1 MTTMDPQWALLAGAL
16 VFIITP
22 GIALFYG
29 GRERATSMVNMM
41 MLSAGA
47 IAVTTIVWTLW
58 GWSMAFAGKDM
69 AGGVVGDPISGL
81 LFRDSMVADHGV
93 FTSMDANSGLAGGIP
108 AAFRLACAVVAV
120 ALITGALAGRV
131 RYAIW
136 LIFVAVWVTL
146 VFAPLAHMVCG
157 GGLLSPNGAIS
168 QALGIQVHDFAGGS
182 VLHIAAAVSALAIV
196 LIIGGHAHF
205 QLKHFVLHIKN
216 VARTSVGADAGSAAG
231 SDSLKDKHIRN
242 HGVKSRLSRALW
254 ADVANAQNAVQ
265 SAVVSPVATV
275 AEVASEPAQSATDS
289 AVAARHPHNVPFVV
303 LGVFLIWFGWLGLM
317 IGSSAGVPGVAGY
330 AWVSSMITA
339 SASMLAWGVTERL
352 RSGCFSALGA
362 ASGIMAG
369 LAASAAAADVIA
381 PLWALVLGVLA
392 GVITSLVS
400 HSRMFVRYDG
410 ALHVVSVNGVAAF
423 IGVLA
428 VGLFADG
435 TGLFAVGDWH
445 QLVAQLC
452 LIGITVL
459 YSGAVT
465 AVVAFALEKLLGWR
479 ISEAKERK
487 GVDLADQGERA
498 YDFSTIAQSHGGAVV
513 TVANDGDASREQ
525 MAVLA
530 SVDIAV
536 DDNAAE
542 PERPE
547 IEVDTNDETVE
558 QSEVVLENAAD
569 STVQDDAVDETL
581 VEDSKNI
588 EAEVA
593 ESDVQSEE
601 SNIEAGTEADD
612 SDAAESDAEVEDTE
626 AEDSEAEDAD
636 VDKAVDADSDAENS
650 DAEGNAEG
658 DTEGDAETNKD
669 VAESRE
675 TAQSEGSVEQS
686 QEETRK
692 KKSGKRNNAK

>member
-47 IAVTTIVWTLW
+47 IAVTTLVWTLW
-58 GWSMAFAGKDM
+58 GWSLAFAGKDM
-69 AGGVVGDPISGL
+69 AGGVIGDPLSGL

-93 FTSMDANSGLAGGIP
+93 FTSMDANSGLSGGIP

-136 LIFVAVWVTL
+136 LIFVAVWITL

-168 QALGIQVHDFAGGS
+168 QALGISVHDFAGGS
-182 VLHIAAAVSALAIV
+182 ILHIAAAVSAFAIV
-196 LIIGGHAHF
+196 MIIGGHAHF
-205 QLKHFVLHIKN
+205 PLKRFVLHIKN
-216 VARTSVGADAGSAAG
+216 VAHTSGNANSGATNS
-231 SDSLKDKHIRN
+231 RN
-242 HGVKSRLSRALW
+242 PKSRLSRALW
-254 ADVANAQNAVQ
+254 ADVEHAKNAA
-265 SAVVSPVATV
+265 SETVVSPVATV
-275 AEVASEPAQSATDS
+275 TEVAAESTATQSAVENG
-289 AVAARHPHNVPFVV
+289 VAARQPHNVPFVM

-330 AWVSSMITA
+330 AWVSSTITA

-352 RSGCFSALGA
+352 HSGCFTALGA
-362 ASGIMAG
+362 ASGVMAG

-381 PLWALVLGVLA
+381 PLWALVLGVLS
-392 GVITSLVS
+392 GVITSLVT
-400 HSRMFVRYDG
+400 HSRTFVRYDG
-410 ALHVVSVNGVAAF
+410 ALHVVSVNGVAAL

-435 TGLFAVGDWH
+435 SGLLAVGDWH

-459 YSGAVT
+459 YAGAVT
-465 AVVAFALEKLLGWR
+465 AVLAFVLEKLFGWR

-498 YDFSTIAQSHGGAVV
+498 YDFSSIAQSHDGAVV
-513 TVANDGDASREQ
+513 AVADDDANKTQ
-525 MAVLA
+525 MAVLT
-530 SVDIAV
+530 SVDIDMGENEVEQSDFMV
-536 DDNAAE
+536 DQSEAN
-542 PERPE
+542 PEQGDSEADPKSGVGQKE
-547 IEVDTNDETVE
+547 SSSEEESETVE
-558 QSEVVLENAAD
+558 
-569 STVQDDAVDETL
+569 
-581 VEDSKNI
+581 K
-588 EAEVA
+588 
-593 ESDVQSEE
+593 
-601 SNIEAGTEADD
+601 
-612 SDAAESDAEVEDTE
+612 
-626 AEDSEAEDAD
+626 
-636 VDKAVDADSDAENS
+636 DKSAQN
-650 DAEGNAEG
+650 
-658 DTEGDAETNKD
+658 NKK
-669 VAESRE
+669 
-675 TAQSEGSVEQS
+675 T
-686 QEETRK
+686 
-692 KKSGKRNNAK
+692 GKRNNSAKE

>member
-1 MTTMDPQWALLAGAL
+1 MTTMDPQLALLAGAL

-47 IAVTTIVWTLW
+47 IAVTTLVWTLW
-58 GWSMAFAGKDM
+58 GWSLAFAGKDM
-69 AGGVVGDPISGL
+69 AGGVVGDPFSGL

-157 GGLLSPNGAIS
+157 GGLLYPNGAIS

-182 VLHIAAAVSALAIV
+182 LLHIAAAVSAFAIV
-196 LIIGGHAHF
+196 MIIGGHAHF
-205 QLKHFVLHIKN
+205 PLKRLVLHIKN
-216 VARTSVGADAGSAAG
+216 VAHAGTGAGSASAKTN
-231 SDSLKDKHIRN
+231 SRN
-242 HGVKSRLSRALW
+242 AKSRLSRALW
-254 ADVANAQNAVQ
+254 ADVAKAQDN
-265 SAVVSPVATV
+265 SSTESVVSSVATV
-275 AEVASEPAQSATDS
+275 AEVAETSSQSS
-289 AVAARHPHNVPFVV
+289 VENGSVRHPHNVPFVM
-303 LGVFLIWFGWLGLM
+303 LGIFLIWFGWLGLM

-330 AWVSSMITA
+330 AWVSSTITA

-362 ASGIMAG
+362 ASGVMAG
-369 LAASAAAADVIA
+369 LSASAAAADVIA
-381 PLWALVLGVLA
+381 PLWALVLGVLS
-392 GVITSLVS
+392 GVITSLVT
-400 HSRMFVRYDG
+400 HSRTFARYDG
-410 ALHVVSVNGVAAF
+410 ALHVVSVNGVAAL
-423 IGVLA
+423 IGVIS

-435 TGLFAVGDWH
+435 SGLLSVGDWH

-452 LIGITVL
+452 LIGIVVL

-465 AVVAFALEKLLGWR
+465 AIVAFALEKLFGWR

-498 YDFSTIAQSHGGAVV
+498 YDFSDIAQSHEGAVV
-513 TVANDGDASREQ
+513 AVSDDASSKTQ
-525 MAVLA
+525 MAVLT

-536 DDNAAE
+536 DDNSLESESTSADKQTVLEAGKE
-542 PERPE
+542 SDSE
-547 IEVDTNDETVE
+547 TNGESE
-558 QSEVVLENAAD
+558 KSQSEVNLDEKTLEEE
-569 STVQDDAVDETL
+569 Q
-581 VEDSKNI
+581 
-588 EAEVA
+588 
-593 ESDVQSEE
+593 E
-601 SNIEAGTEADD
+601 SN
-612 SDAAESDAEVEDTE
+612 
-626 AEDSEAEDAD
+626 
-636 VDKAVDADSDAENS
+636 KN
-650 DAEGNAEG
+650 N
-658 DTEGDAETNKD
+658 
-669 VAESRE
+669 
-675 TAQSEGSVEQS
+675 
-686 QEETRK
+686 
-692 KKSGKRNNAK
+692 KKSSKSSEDNSK

>member
-47 IAVTTIVWTLW
+47 IAVTTLVWTLW
-58 GWSMAFAGKDM
+58 GWSLAFAGKDM
-69 AGGVVGDPISGL
+69 AGGVVGDPFSGL

-131 RYAIW
+131 RYSIW

-182 VLHIAAAVSALAIV
+182 LLHIAAAVSAFAIV
-196 LIIGGHAHF
+196 MIIGGHAHF
-205 QLKHFVLHIKN
+205 PLKRLVLHIKN
-216 VARTSVGADAGSAAG
+216 VAHAGTGAGSASAKTN
-231 SDSLKDKHIRN
+231 SRN
-242 HGVKSRLSRALW
+242 AKSRLSRALW
-254 ADVANAQNAVQ
+254 ADVAKAQDN
-265 SAVVSPVATV
+265 SSTESVVSSVATV
-275 AEVASEPAQSATDS
+275 AEVAETSSQSS
-289 AVAARHPHNVPFVV
+289 VENGSVRHPHNVPFVM
-303 LGVFLIWFGWLGLM
+303 LGIFLIWFGWLGLM

-330 AWVSSMITA
+330 AWVSSTITA

-362 ASGIMAG
+362 ASGVMAG
-369 LAASAAAADVIA
+369 LSASAAAADVIA
-381 PLWALVLGVLA
+381 PLWALVLGVLS
-392 GVITSLVS
+392 GVITSLVT
-400 HSRMFVRYDG
+400 HSRTFARYDG
-410 ALHVVSVNGVAAF
+410 ALHVVSVNGVAAL
-423 IGVLA
+423 IGVIS

-435 TGLFAVGDWH
+435 SGLLSVGDWH

-452 LIGITVL
+452 LIGIVVL

-465 AVVAFALEKLLGWR
+465 AIVAFALEKLFGWR

-498 YDFSTIAQSHGGAVV
+498 YDFSAIAQSHEGAVV
-513 TVANDGDASREQ
+513 AVSDDASSKTQ
-525 MAVLA
+525 MAVLT

-536 DDNAAE
+536 DDNSLESESTSADKQAVLEAGKESDSETNGE
-542 PERPE
+542 PEKS
-547 IEVDTNDETVE
+547 
-558 QSEVVLENAAD
+558 QSEVNLDEKTLEEE
-569 STVQDDAVDETL
+569 Q
-581 VEDSKNI
+581 
-588 EAEVA
+588 
-593 ESDVQSEE
+593 E
-601 SNIEAGTEADD
+601 SN
-612 SDAAESDAEVEDTE
+612 
-626 AEDSEAEDAD
+626 
-636 VDKAVDADSDAENS
+636 KN
-650 DAEGNAEG
+650 
-658 DTEGDAETNKD
+658 NKKSSK
-669 VAESRE
+669 SRE
-675 TAQSEGSVEQS
+675 DN
-686 QEETRK
+686 RK
-692 KKSGKRNNAK
+692 

>member
-47 IAVTTIVWTLW
+47 IAVTTLVWTLW
-58 GWSMAFAGKDM
+58 GWSLAFAGKDM
-69 AGGVVGDPISGL
+69 AGGVIGDPLSGL

-93 FTSMDANSGLAGGIP
+93 FTSMDANSGLSGGIP

-136 LIFVAVWVTL
+136 LIFVAVWITL

-168 QALGIQVHDFAGGS
+168 QALGISVHDFAGGS
-182 VLHIAAAVSALAIV
+182 ILHIAAAVSAFAIV
-196 LIIGGHAHF
+196 MIIGGHAHF
-205 QLKHFVLHIKN
+205 PLKRFVLHIKN
-216 VARTSVGADAGSAAG
+216 VAHTSGNANSGATNS
-231 SDSLKDKHIRN
+231 RN
-242 HGVKSRLSRALW
+242 PKSRLSRALW
-254 ADVANAQNAVQ
+254 ADVEHAKNAA
-265 SAVVSPVATV
+265 SETVVSPVATV
-275 AEVASEPAQSATDS
+275 TEVAAESTATQSAVENG
-289 AVAARHPHNVPFVV
+289 VAARQPHNVPFVM

-330 AWVSSMITA
+330 AWVSSTITA

-352 RSGCFSALGA
+352 HSGCFTALGA
-362 ASGIMAG
+362 ASGVMAG

-381 PLWALVLGVLA
+381 PLWALVLGVLS
-392 GVITSLVS
+392 GVITSLVT
-400 HSRMFVRYDG
+400 HSRTFVRYDG
-410 ALHVVSVNGVAAF
+410 ALHVVSVNGVAAL

-435 TGLFAVGDWH
+435 SGLLAVGDWH

-459 YSGAVT
+459 YAGAVT
-465 AVVAFALEKLLGWR
+465 AVLAFVLEKLFGWR

-498 YDFSTIAQSHGGAVV
+498 YDFSSIAQSHDGAVV
-513 TVANDGDASREQ
+513 AVADDDANKTR
-525 MAVLA
+525 MAVLT
-530 SVDIAV
+530 SVDIDMGENEVEQSDFMVDQSEANPEQGDSEV
-536 DDNAAE
+536 DDTKS
-542 PERPE
+542 
-547 IEVDTNDETVE
+547 EVEQKESSSEKESETVE
-558 QSEVVLENAAD
+558 
-569 STVQDDAVDETL
+569 
-581 VEDSKNI
+581 K
-588 EAEVA
+588 
-593 ESDVQSEE
+593 
-601 SNIEAGTEADD
+601 
-612 SDAAESDAEVEDTE
+612 
-626 AEDSEAEDAD
+626 
-636 VDKAVDADSDAENS
+636 DKSAQN
-650 DAEGNAEG
+650 
-658 DTEGDAETNKD
+658 NKK
-669 VAESRE
+669 
-675 TAQSEGSVEQS
+675 T
-686 QEETRK
+686 
-692 KKSGKRNNAK
+692 GKRNNSAKE

>member
-47 IAVTTIVWTLW
+47 IAVTTLVWTLW
-58 GWSMAFAGKDM
+58 GWSLAFAGKDM
-69 AGGVVGDPISGL
+69 AGGVIGDPLSGL

-93 FTSMDANSGLAGGIP
+93 FTSMDANSGLSGGIP

-136 LIFVAVWVTL
+136 LIFVAVWITL

-168 QALGIQVHDFAGGS
+168 QALGISVHDFAGGS
-182 VLHIAAAVSALAIV
+182 ILHIAAAVSAFAIV
-196 LIIGGHAHF
+196 MIIGGHAHF
-205 QLKHFVLHIKN
+205 PLKRFVLHIKN
-216 VARTSVGADAGSAAG
+216 VAHTSGNANSGATNS
-231 SDSLKDKHIRN
+231 RN
-242 HGVKSRLSRALW
+242 PKSRLSRALW
-254 ADVANAQNAVQ
+254 ADVEHAKNAA
-265 SAVVSPVATV
+265 SETVVSPVATV
-275 AEVASEPAQSATDS
+275 TEVAAESTATQSAVENG
-289 AVAARHPHNVPFVV
+289 VAARQPHNVPFVM

-330 AWVSSMITA
+330 AWVSSTITA

-352 RSGCFSALGA
+352 HSGCFTALGA
-362 ASGIMAG
+362 ASGVMAG

-381 PLWALVLGVLA
+381 PLWALVLGVLS
-392 GVITSLVS
+392 GVITSLVT
-400 HSRMFVRYDG
+400 HSRTFVRYDG
-410 ALHVVSVNGVAAF
+410 ALHVVSVNGVAAL

-435 TGLFAVGDWH
+435 SGLLAVGDWH

-459 YSGAVT
+459 YAGAVT
-465 AVVAFALEKLLGWR
+465 AVLAFVLEKLFGWR

-498 YDFSTIAQSHGGAVV
+498 YDFSSIAQSHDGAVV
-513 TVANDGDASREQ
+513 AVADDDANKTQ
-525 MAVLA
+525 MAVLT
-530 SVDIAV
+530 SVDIDMGENEVEQSDFMV
-536 DDNAAE
+536 DQSEAN
-542 PERPE
+542 PEQGDS
-547 IEVDTNDETVE
+547 EVDPKSGVEQKESSSEEESETVE
-558 QSEVVLENAAD
+558 
-569 STVQDDAVDETL
+569 
-581 VEDSKNI
+581 K
-588 EAEVA
+588 
-593 ESDVQSEE
+593 
-601 SNIEAGTEADD
+601 
-612 SDAAESDAEVEDTE
+612 
-626 AEDSEAEDAD
+626 
-636 VDKAVDADSDAENS
+636 DKSAQN
-650 DAEGNAEG
+650 
-658 DTEGDAETNKD
+658 NKK
-669 VAESRE
+669 
-675 TAQSEGSVEQS
+675 T
-686 QEETRK
+686 
-692 KKSGKRNNAK
+692 GKRNNSAKE

>member
-47 IAVTTIVWTLW
+47 IAVTTLVWTLW
-58 GWSMAFAGKDM
+58 GWSLAFAGKDM
-69 AGGVVGDPISGL
+69 AGGVIGDPLSGL

-93 FTSMDANSGLAGGIP
+93 FTSMDANSGLSGGIP

-136 LIFVAVWVTL
+136 LIFVAVWITL

-168 QALGIQVHDFAGGS
+168 QALGISVHDFAGGS
-182 VLHIAAAVSALAIV
+182 ILHIAAAVSAFAIV
-196 LIIGGHAHF
+196 MIIGGHAHF
-205 QLKHFVLHIKN
+205 PLKRFVLHIKN
-216 VARTSVGADAGSAAG
+216 VAHTSGNANSGATNS
-231 SDSLKDKHIRN
+231 RN
-242 HGVKSRLSRALW
+242 PKSRLSRALW
-254 ADVANAQNAVQ
+254 ADVEHAKNAA
-265 SAVVSPVATV
+265 SETVVSPVATV
-275 AEVASEPAQSATDS
+275 TEVAAESTATQSAVENG
-289 AVAARHPHNVPFVV
+289 VAARQPHNVPFVM

-330 AWVSSMITA
+330 AWVSSTITA

-352 RSGCFSALGA
+352 HSGCFTALGA
-362 ASGIMAG
+362 ASGVMAG

-381 PLWALVLGVLA
+381 PLWALVLGVLS
-392 GVITSLVS
+392 GVITSLVT
-400 HSRMFVRYDG
+400 HSRTFVRYDG
-410 ALHVVSVNGVAAF
+410 ALHVVSVNGVAAL

-435 TGLFAVGDWH
+435 SGLLAVGDWH

-459 YSGAVT
+459 YAGAVT
-465 AVVAFALEKLLGWR
+465 AVLAFVLEKLFGWR

-498 YDFSTIAQSHGGAVV
+498 YDFSSIAQSHDGAVV
-513 TVANDGDASREQ
+513 AVADDDANKTQ
-525 MAVLA
+525 MAVLT
-530 SVDIAV
+530 SVDIDMGENEVEQSDFMVDQSEANPEQGDSEV
-536 DDNAAE
+536 DDTKS
-542 PERPE
+542 
-547 IEVDTNDETVE
+547 EVEQKESSSEKESETVE
-558 QSEVVLENAAD
+558 
-569 STVQDDAVDETL
+569 
-581 VEDSKNI
+581 K
-588 EAEVA
+588 
-593 ESDVQSEE
+593 
-601 SNIEAGTEADD
+601 
-612 SDAAESDAEVEDTE
+612 
-626 AEDSEAEDAD
+626 
-636 VDKAVDADSDAENS
+636 DKSAQN
-650 DAEGNAEG
+650 
-658 DTEGDAETNKD
+658 NKK
-669 VAESRE
+669 
-675 TAQSEGSVEQS
+675 T
-686 QEETRK
+686 
-692 KKSGKRNNAK
+692 GKRNNSAKEQKHVRKRYCLATSSSYFDINRMSYLRYAVLLFLLI

>member
-47 IAVTTIVWTLW
+47 IAVTTLVWTLW
-58 GWSMAFAGKDM
+58 GWSLAFAGKDM
-69 AGGVVGDPISGL
+69 AGGVVGDPFSGL

-131 RYAIW
+131 RYSIW

-182 VLHIAAAVSALAIV
+182 LLHIAAAVSAFAIV
-196 LIIGGHAHF
+196 MIIGGHAHF
-205 QLKHFVLHIKN
+205 PLKRLVLHIKN
-216 VARTSVGADAGSAAG
+216 VAHAGTGAGSASAKTN
-231 SDSLKDKHIRN
+231 SRN
-242 HGVKSRLSRALW
+242 AKSRLSRALW
-254 ADVANAQNAVQ
+254 ADVAKAQDN
-265 SAVVSPVATV
+265 SSTESVVSSVATV
-275 AEVASEPAQSATDS
+275 AEVAETSSQSS
-289 AVAARHPHNVPFVV
+289 VENGSVRHPHNVPFVM
-303 LGVFLIWFGWLGLM
+303 LGIFLIWFGWLGLM

-330 AWVSSMITA
+330 AWVSSTITA

-362 ASGIMAG
+362 ASGVMAG
-369 LAASAAAADVIA
+369 LSASAAAADVIA
-381 PLWALVLGVLA
+381 PLWALVLGVLS
-392 GVITSLVS
+392 GVITSLVT
-400 HSRMFVRYDG
+400 HSRTFARYDG
-410 ALHVVSVNGVAAF
+410 ALHVVSVNGVAAL
-423 IGVLA
+423 IGVIS

-435 TGLFAVGDWH
+435 SGLLSVGDWH

-452 LIGITVL
+452 LIGIVVL

-465 AVVAFALEKLLGWR
+465 AIVAFALEKLFGWR
-479 ISEAKERK
+479 ISEANERK

-498 YDFSTIAQSHGGAVV
+498 YDFSAIAQSHEGAVV
-513 TVANDGDASREQ
+513 AVSDDASSKTQ
-525 MAVLA
+525 MAVLT

-536 DDNAAE
+536 DDNSLESESTSADKQTVLE
-542 PERPE
+542 TGKESDSE
-547 IEVDTNDETVE
+547 TNGESE
-558 QSEVVLENAAD
+558 KSQSEVNLDEKTLEEE
-569 STVQDDAVDETL
+569 Q
-581 VEDSKNI
+581 
-588 EAEVA
+588 
-593 ESDVQSEE
+593 E
-601 SNIEAGTEADD
+601 SN
-612 SDAAESDAEVEDTE
+612 
-626 AEDSEAEDAD
+626 
-636 VDKAVDADSDAENS
+636 KN
-650 DAEGNAEG
+650 
-658 DTEGDAETNKD
+658 NKKSSK
-669 VAESRE
+669 SRE
-675 TAQSEGSVEQS
+675 DN
-686 QEETRK
+686 
-692 KKSGKRNNAK
+692 GK

>member
-47 IAVTTIVWTLW
+47 IAVTTLVWTLW
-58 GWSMAFAGKDM
+58 GWSLAFAGKDM
-69 AGGVVGDPISGL
+69 AGGVVGDPFSGL

-182 VLHIAAAVSALAIV
+182 LLHIAAAVSAFAIV
-196 LIIGGHAHF
+196 MIIGGHAHF
-205 QLKHFVLHIKN
+205 PLKRLVLHIKN
-216 VARTSVGADAGSAAG
+216 VAHAGTGASSSSAKTN
-231 SDSLKDKHIRN
+231 SRN
-242 HGVKSRLSRALW
+242 AKSRLSRALW
-254 ADVANAQNAVQ
+254 ADVAKAQDN
-265 SAVVSPVATV
+265 SSTESVVSSVATV
-275 AEVASEPAQSATDS
+275 AEVAETSSQSS
-289 AVAARHPHNVPFVV
+289 VENGSVRHPHNVPFVM
-303 LGVFLIWFGWLGLM
+303 LGIFLIWFGWLGLM

-330 AWVSSMITA
+330 AWVSSTITA

-362 ASGIMAG
+362 ASGVMAG
-369 LAASAAAADVIA
+369 LSASAAAADVIA
-381 PLWALVLGVLA
+381 PLWALVLGVLS
-392 GVITSLVS
+392 GVITSLVT
-400 HSRMFVRYDG
+400 HSRTFARYDG
-410 ALHVVSVNGVAAF
+410 ALHVVSVNGVAAL
-423 IGVLA
+423 IGVIS

-435 TGLFAVGDWH
+435 SGLLSVGDWH

-465 AVVAFALEKLLGWR
+465 AIVAFALEKLFGWR

-498 YDFSTIAQSHGGAVV
+498 YDFSAIAQSHEGAVV
-513 TVANDGDASREQ
+513 AVSDDESSKTQ
-525 MAVLA
+525 MAVLT

-536 DDNAAE
+536 DDNSLESESSSADKQADLQDGKE
-542 PERPE
+542 SDSE
-547 IEVDTNDETVE
+547 TNDESKKS
-558 QSEVVLENAAD
+558 QSEDNLDEKTLE
-569 STVQDDAVDETL
+569 E
-581 VEDSKNI
+581 EH
-588 EAEVA
+588 
-593 ESDVQSEE
+593 E
-601 SNIEAGTEADD
+601 SN
-612 SDAAESDAEVEDTE
+612 
-626 AEDSEAEDAD
+626 
-636 VDKAVDADSDAENS
+636 KN
-650 DAEGNAEG
+650 
-658 DTEGDAETNKD
+658 NKKSSK
-669 VAESRE
+669 SRE
-675 TAQSEGSVEQS
+675 
-686 QEETRK
+686 
-692 KKSGKRNNAK
+692 NNDK

>member
-47 IAVTTIVWTLW
+47 IAVTTLVWTLW
-58 GWSMAFAGKDM
+58 GWSLAFAGKDM
-69 AGGVVGDPISGL
+69 AGGVVGDPLSGL

-182 VLHIAAAVSALAIV
+182 LLHIAAAVSAFAIV
-196 LIIGGHAHF
+196 MIIGGHAHF
-205 QLKHFVLHIKN
+205 PLKRLVLHIKN
-216 VARTSVGADAGSAAG
+216 VAHAGTGASSTSAKTNS
-231 SDSLKDKHIRN
+231 RN
-242 HGVKSRLSRALW
+242 AKSRLSRALW
-254 ADVANAQNAVQ
+254 ADVAKAQDN
-265 SAVVSPVATV
+265 SSTESVVSSVATV
-275 AEVASEPAQSATDS
+275 AEVAETSSQSS
-289 AVAARHPHNVPFVV
+289 VENGSVRHPHNVPFVM
-303 LGVFLIWFGWLGLM
+303 LGIFLIWFGWLGLM

-330 AWVSSMITA
+330 AWVSSTITA

-362 ASGIMAG
+362 ASGVMAG
-369 LAASAAAADVIA
+369 LSASAAAADVIA
-381 PLWALVLGVLA
+381 PLWALVLGVLS
-392 GVITSLVS
+392 GVITSLVT
-400 HSRMFVRYDG
+400 HSRTFARYDG
-410 ALHVVSVNGVAAF
+410 ALHVVSVNGVAAL
-423 IGVLA
+423 IGVIS

-435 TGLFAVGDWH
+435 SGLLSVGDWH

-465 AVVAFALEKLLGWR
+465 AIVAFALEKLFGWR

-498 YDFSTIAQSHGGAVV
+498 YDFSAIAQSHEGAVV
-513 TVANDGDASREQ
+513 AVSDDESSKTQ
-525 MAVLA
+525 MAVLT

-536 DDNAAE
+536 DDNSLESESASADKQADLQDGKE
-542 PERPE
+542 SDSE
-547 IEVDTNDETVE
+547 TNDESKKS
-558 QSEVVLENAAD
+558 QSEDNLDEKTLE
-569 STVQDDAVDETL
+569 E
-581 VEDSKNI
+581 EH
-588 EAEVA
+588 
-593 ESDVQSEE
+593 E
-601 SNIEAGTEADD
+601 SN
-612 SDAAESDAEVEDTE
+612 
-626 AEDSEAEDAD
+626 
-636 VDKAVDADSDAENS
+636 KN
-650 DAEGNAEG
+650 
-658 DTEGDAETNKD
+658 NKKSSK
-669 VAESRE
+669 SRE
-675 TAQSEGSVEQS
+675 
-686 QEETRK
+686 
-692 KKSGKRNNAK
+692 NNDK

>member
-47 IAVTTIVWTLW
+47 IAVTTLVWTLW
-58 GWSMAFAGKDM
+58 GWSLAFAGKDM
-69 AGGVVGDPISGL
+69 AGGVIGDPLSGL

-93 FTSMDANSGLAGGIP
+93 FTSMDANSGLSGGIP

-136 LIFVAVWVTL
+136 LIFVAVWITL

-168 QALGIQVHDFAGGS
+168 QALGISVHDFAGGS
-182 VLHIAAAVSALAIV
+182 ILHIAAAVSAFAIV
-196 LIIGGHAHF
+196 MIIGGHAHF
-205 QLKHFVLHIKN
+205 PLKRFVLHIKN
-216 VARTSVGADAGSAAG
+216 VAHTSGNANSGATNS
-231 SDSLKDKHIRN
+231 RN
-242 HGVKSRLSRALW
+242 PKSRLSRALW
-254 ADVANAQNAVQ
+254 ADVEHAKNAA
-265 SAVVSPVATV
+265 SETVVSPVATV
-275 AEVASEPAQSATDS
+275 TEVAAESTATQSAVENG
-289 AVAARHPHNVPFVV
+289 VAARQPHNVPFVM

-330 AWVSSMITA
+330 AWVSSTITA

-352 RSGCFSALGA
+352 HSGCFTALGA
-362 ASGIMAG
+362 ASGVMAG

-381 PLWALVLGVLA
+381 PLWALVLGVLS
-392 GVITSLVS
+392 GVITSLVT
-400 HSRMFVRYDG
+400 HSRTFVRYDG
-410 ALHVVSVNGVAAF
+410 ALHVVSVNGVAAL

-435 TGLFAVGDWH
+435 SGLLAVGDWH

-459 YSGAVT
+459 YAGAVT
-465 AVVAFALEKLLGWR
+465 AVLAFVLEKLFGWR

-498 YDFSTIAQSHGGAVV
+498 YDFSSIAQSHDGAVV
-513 TVANDGDASREQ
+513 AVADDDANKTQ
-525 MAVLA
+525 MAVLT
-530 SVDIAV
+530 SVDIDMGENEVEQSDFMVDQSEANPEQGDSEV
-536 DDNAAE
+536 DDTKS
-542 PERPE
+542 
-547 IEVDTNDETVE
+547 EVEQKESSSEEESETVE
-558 QSEVVLENAAD
+558 
-569 STVQDDAVDETL
+569 
-581 VEDSKNI
+581 K
-588 EAEVA
+588 
-593 ESDVQSEE
+593 
-601 SNIEAGTEADD
+601 
-612 SDAAESDAEVEDTE
+612 
-626 AEDSEAEDAD
+626 
-636 VDKAVDADSDAENS
+636 DKS
-650 DAEGNAEG
+650 
-658 DTEGDAETNKD
+658 
-669 VAESRE
+669 
-675 TAQSEGSVEQS
+675 AQNLSLIHI
-686 QEETRK
+686 
-692 KKSGKRNNAK
+692 

>member
-47 IAVTTIVWTLW
+47 IAVTTLVWTLW
-58 GWSMAFAGKDM
+58 GWSLAFAGKDM
-69 AGGVVGDPISGL
+69 AGGVIGDPLSGL

-93 FTSMDANSGLAGGIP
+93 FTSMDANSGLSGGIP

-136 LIFVAVWVTL
+136 LIFVAVWITL

-168 QALGIQVHDFAGGS
+168 QALGISVHDFAGGS
-182 VLHIAAAVSALAIV
+182 ILHIAAAVSAFAIV
-196 LIIGGHAHF
+196 MIIGGHAHF
-205 QLKHFVLHIKN
+205 PLKRFVLHIKK
-216 VARTSVGADAGSAAG
+216 VAHTSGNANSGATNS
-231 SDSLKDKHIRN
+231 RN
-242 HGVKSRLSRALW
+242 SKSRLSRALW
-254 ADVANAQNAVQ
+254 ADVEHAKNAA
-265 SAVVSPVATV
+265 SETVVSPVATV
-275 AEVASEPAQSATDS
+275 TEVAAESTATQSAVENG
-289 AVAARHPHNVPFVV
+289 VAARQPHNVPFVM

-330 AWVSSMITA
+330 AWVSSTITA

-352 RSGCFSALGA
+352 HSGCFTALGA
-362 ASGIMAG
+362 ASGVMAG

-381 PLWALVLGVLA
+381 PLWALVLGVLS
-392 GVITSLVS
+392 GVITSLVT
-400 HSRMFVRYDG
+400 HSRTFVRYDG
-410 ALHVVSVNGVAAF
+410 ALHVVSVNGVAAL

-435 TGLFAVGDWH
+435 SGLLAVGDWH

-459 YSGAVT
+459 YAGAVT
-465 AVVAFALEKLLGWR
+465 AVLAFVLEKLFGWR

-498 YDFSTIAQSHGGAVV
+498 YDFSSIAQSHDGAVV
-513 TVANDGDASREQ
+513 AVADDDADKTQ
-525 MAVLA
+525 MAVLT
-530 SVDIAV
+530 SVDIDMSENEVEQSDFMADQSEANSEQGDSKA
-536 DDNAAE
+536 DDTKS
-542 PERPE
+542 
-547 IEVDTNDETVE
+547 EVEQKESSSEEESETVE
-558 QSEVVLENAAD
+558 KDKSAQNN
-569 STVQDDAVDETL
+569 
-581 VEDSKNI
+581 KK
-588 EAEVA
+588 
-593 ESDVQSEE
+593 
-601 SNIEAGTEADD
+601 TE
-612 SDAAESDAEVEDTE
+612 
-626 AEDSEAEDAD
+626 
-636 VDKAVDADSDAENS
+636 
-650 DAEGNAEG
+650 
-658 DTEGDAETNKD
+658 
-669 VAESRE
+669 
-675 TAQSEGSVEQS
+675 
-686 QEETRK
+686 
-692 KKSGKRNNAK
+692 KRNNSAKE

>member
-47 IAVTTIVWTLW
+47 IAVTTLVWTLW
-58 GWSMAFAGKDM
+58 GWSLAFAGKDM
-69 AGGVVGDPISGL
+69 AGGVVGDPFSGL

-131 RYAIW
+131 RYSIW

-182 VLHIAAAVSALAIV
+182 LLHIAAAVSAFAIV
-196 LIIGGHAHF
+196 MIIGGHAHF
-205 QLKHFVLHIKN
+205 PLKRLVLHIKN
-216 VARTSVGADAGSAAG
+216 VAHAGTGAGSASAKTN
-231 SDSLKDKHIRN
+231 SRN
-242 HGVKSRLSRALW
+242 AKSRLSRALW
-254 ADVANAQNAVQ
+254 ADVAKAQDN
-265 SAVVSPVATV
+265 SSTESVVSSVATV
-275 AEVASEPAQSATDS
+275 AEVAETSSQSS
-289 AVAARHPHNVPFVV
+289 VENGSVRHPHNVPFVM
-303 LGVFLIWFGWLGLM
+303 LGIFLIWFGWLGLM

-330 AWVSSMITA
+330 AWVSSTITA

-362 ASGIMAG
+362 ASGVMAG
-369 LAASAAAADVIA
+369 LSASAAAADVIA
-381 PLWALVLGVLA
+381 PLWALVLGVLS
-392 GVITSLVS
+392 GVITSLVT
-400 HSRMFVRYDG
+400 HSRTFARYDG
-410 ALHVVSVNGVAAF
+410 ALHVVSVNGVAAL
-423 IGVLA
+423 IGVIS

-435 TGLFAVGDWH
+435 SGLLSVGDWH

-452 LIGITVL
+452 LIGIVVL

-465 AVVAFALEKLLGWR
+465 AIVAFALEKLFGWR

-498 YDFSTIAQSHGGAVV
+498 YDFSAIAQSHEGAVV
-513 TVANDGDASREQ
+513 AVSDDASSKTQ
-525 MAVLA
+525 MAVLT

-536 DDNAAE
+536 DDNSLESESTSADKQTVLE
-542 PERPE
+542 TGKESDSE
-547 IEVDTNDETVE
+547 TNGESE
-558 QSEVVLENAAD
+558 KSKSEVNLDEKTLEEE
-569 STVQDDAVDETL
+569 Q
-581 VEDSKNI
+581 
-588 EAEVA
+588 
-593 ESDVQSEE
+593 E
-601 SNIEAGTEADD
+601 SN
-612 SDAAESDAEVEDTE
+612 
-626 AEDSEAEDAD
+626 
-636 VDKAVDADSDAENS
+636 KN
-650 DAEGNAEG
+650 
-658 DTEGDAETNKD
+658 NKKSSK
-669 VAESRE
+669 SRE
-675 TAQSEGSVEQS
+675 DN
-686 QEETRK
+686 
-692 KKSGKRNNAK
+692 GK

>member
-47 IAVTTIVWTLW
+47 IAVTTLVWTLW
-58 GWSMAFAGKDM
+58 GWSLAFAGKDM
-69 AGGVVGDPISGL
+69 AGGVVGDPLSGL

-108 AAFRLACAVVAV
+108 AAFRLACAVAAV

-131 RYAIW
+131 RYSIW

-182 VLHIAAAVSALAIV
+182 LLHIAAAVSAFAIV
-196 LIIGGHAHF
+196 MIIGGHAHF
-205 QLKHFVLHIKN
+205 PLKRLVLHIKN
-216 VARTSVGADAGSAAG
+216 VAHAGTGASSASAKTN
-231 SDSLKDKHIRN
+231 SRN
-242 HGVKSRLSRALW
+242 AKSRLSRALW
-254 ADVANAQNAVQ
+254 ADVAKAQDN
-265 SAVVSPVATV
+265 SSTESVVSSVATV
-275 AEVASEPAQSATDS
+275 AEVAETSSQSS
-289 AVAARHPHNVPFVV
+289 VENGSVRHPHNVPFVM
-303 LGVFLIWFGWLGLM
+303 LGIFLIWFGWLGLM

-330 AWVSSMITA
+330 AWVSSTITA

-362 ASGIMAG
+362 ASGVMAG
-369 LAASAAAADVIA
+369 LSASAAAADVIA
-381 PLWALVLGVLA
+381 PLWALVLGVLS
-392 GVITSLVS
+392 GVITSLVT
-400 HSRMFVRYDG
+400 HSRTFARYDG
-410 ALHVVSVNGVAAF
+410 ALHVVSVNGVAAL
-423 IGVLA
+423 IGVIS

-435 TGLFAVGDWH
+435 SGLLSVGDWH

-465 AVVAFALEKLLGWR
+465 AIVAFALEKLFGWR

-498 YDFSTIAQSHGGAVV
+498 YDFSAIAQSHEGAVV
-513 TVANDGDASREQ
+513 AVSDDESSKTQ
-525 MAVLA
+525 MAVLT

-536 DDNAAE
+536 DDNSLESESASADKQADLQDGKE
-542 PERPE
+542 SDSE
-547 IEVDTNDETVE
+547 TNDESKKS
-558 QSEVVLENAAD
+558 QSEDNLDEKTLE
-569 STVQDDAVDETL
+569 E
-581 VEDSKNI
+581 EH
-588 EAEVA
+588 
-593 ESDVQSEE
+593 E
-601 SNIEAGTEADD
+601 SN
-612 SDAAESDAEVEDTE
+612 
-626 AEDSEAEDAD
+626 
-636 VDKAVDADSDAENS
+636 KN
-650 DAEGNAEG
+650 
-658 DTEGDAETNKD
+658 NKKSSK
-669 VAESRE
+669 SRE
-675 TAQSEGSVEQS
+675 
-686 QEETRK
+686 
-692 KKSGKRNNAK
+692 NNDK

>member
-1 MTTMDPQWALLAGAL
+1 MTTMDPQLALLAGAL

-47 IAVTTIVWTLW
+47 IAVTTLVWTLW
-58 GWSMAFAGKDM
+58 GWSLAFAGKDM
-69 AGGVVGDPISGL
+69 AGGVVGDPFSGL

-131 RYAIW
+131 RYSIW

-182 VLHIAAAVSALAIV
+182 LLHIAAAVSAFAIV
-196 LIIGGHAHF
+196 MIIGGHAHF
-205 QLKHFVLHIKN
+205 PLKRLVLHIKN
-216 VARTSVGADAGSAAG
+216 VAHAGTGAGSASAKTN
-231 SDSLKDKHIRN
+231 SRN
-242 HGVKSRLSRALW
+242 AKSRLSRALW
-254 ADVANAQNAVQ
+254 ADVAKAQDN
-265 SAVVSPVATV
+265 SSTESVVSSVATV
-275 AEVASEPAQSATDS
+275 AEVAETSSQSS
-289 AVAARHPHNVPFVV
+289 VENGSVRHPHNVPFVM
-303 LGVFLIWFGWLGLM
+303 LGIFLIWFGWLGLM

-330 AWVSSMITA
+330 AWVSSTITA

-362 ASGIMAG
+362 ASGVMAG
-369 LAASAAAADVIA
+369 LSASAAAADVIA
-381 PLWALVLGVLA
+381 PLWALVLGVLS
-392 GVITSLVS
+392 GVITSLVT
-400 HSRMFVRYDG
+400 HSRTFARYDG
-410 ALHVVSVNGVAAF
+410 ALHVVSVNGVAAL
-423 IGVLA
+423 IGVIS

-435 TGLFAVGDWH
+435 SGLLSVGDWH

-452 LIGITVL
+452 LIGIVVL

-465 AVVAFALEKLLGWR
+465 AIVAFALEKLFGWR

-498 YDFSTIAQSHGGAVV
+498 YDFSDIAQSHEGAVV
-513 TVANDGDASREQ
+513 AVSDDASSKTQ
-525 MAVLA
+525 MAVLT

-536 DDNAAE
+536 DDNSLESESTSADKQTVLEAGKE
-542 PERPE
+542 SDSE
-547 IEVDTNDETVE
+547 TNGESE
-558 QSEVVLENAAD
+558 KSQSEVNLDEKTLEEE
-569 STVQDDAVDETL
+569 Q
-581 VEDSKNI
+581 
-588 EAEVA
+588 
-593 ESDVQSEE
+593 E
-601 SNIEAGTEADD
+601 SN
-612 SDAAESDAEVEDTE
+612 
-626 AEDSEAEDAD
+626 
-636 VDKAVDADSDAENS
+636 KN
-650 DAEGNAEG
+650 N
-658 DTEGDAETNKD
+658 
-669 VAESRE
+669 
-675 TAQSEGSVEQS
+675 
-686 QEETRK
+686 
-692 KKSGKRNNAK
+692 KKSSKSSEDNSK

>member
-47 IAVTTIVWTLW
+47 IAVTTLVWTLW
-58 GWSMAFAGKDM
+58 GWSLAFAGKDM
-69 AGGVVGDPISGL
+69 AGGVIGDPLSGL

-93 FTSMDANSGLAGGIP
+93 FTSMDANSGLSGGIP

-136 LIFVAVWVTL
+136 LIFVAVWITL

-168 QALGIQVHDFAGGS
+168 QALGISVHDFAGGS
-182 VLHIAAAVSALAIV
+182 ILHIAAAVSAFAIV
-196 LIIGGHAHF
+196 MIIGGHAHF
-205 QLKHFVLHIKN
+205 PLKRFVLHIKK
-216 VARTSVGADAGSAAG
+216 VAHTSGNANSGATNS
-231 SDSLKDKHIRN
+231 RN
-242 HGVKSRLSRALW
+242 SKSRLSRALW
-254 ADVANAQNAVQ
+254 ADVEHAKNAA
-265 SAVVSPVATV
+265 SETVVSPVATV
-275 AEVASEPAQSATDS
+275 TEVAAESTATQSAVENG
-289 AVAARHPHNVPFVV
+289 VAARQPHNVPFVM

-330 AWVSSMITA
+330 AWVSSTITA

-352 RSGCFSALGA
+352 HSGCFTALGA
-362 ASGIMAG
+362 ASGVMAG

-381 PLWALVLGVLA
+381 PLWALVLGVLS
-392 GVITSLVS
+392 GVITSLVT
-400 HSRMFVRYDG
+400 HSRTFVRYDG
-410 ALHVVSVNGVAAF
+410 ALHVVSVNGVAAL

-435 TGLFAVGDWH
+435 SGLLAVGDWH

-459 YSGAVT
+459 YAGAVT
-465 AVVAFALEKLLGWR
+465 AVLAFVLEKLFGWR

-498 YDFSTIAQSHGGAVV
+498 YDFSSIAQSHDGAVV
-513 TVANDGDASREQ
+513 AVAADDANKTQ
-525 MAVLA
+525 MAVLT
-530 SVDIAV
+530 SVDIDMGENEVEQSDFMVDQSEANPEQGDSEV
-536 DDNAAE
+536 DDTKS
-542 PERPE
+542 
-547 IEVDTNDETVE
+547 EVEQKESSSEEESETVE
-558 QSEVVLENAAD
+558 KDKSAQNN
-569 STVQDDAVDETL
+569 
-581 VEDSKNI
+581 KK
-588 EAEVA
+588 
-593 ESDVQSEE
+593 
-601 SNIEAGTEADD
+601 TE
-612 SDAAESDAEVEDTE
+612 
-626 AEDSEAEDAD
+626 
-636 VDKAVDADSDAENS
+636 
-650 DAEGNAEG
+650 
-658 DTEGDAETNKD
+658 
-669 VAESRE
+669 
-675 TAQSEGSVEQS
+675 
-686 QEETRK
+686 
-692 KKSGKRNNAK
+692 KRNNSAKEQTHARRRYCLEASSSF

>member
-47 IAVTTIVWTLW
+47 IAVTTLVWTLW
-58 GWSMAFAGKDM
+58 GWSLAFAGKDM
-69 AGGVVGDPISGL
+69 AGGVVGDPFSGL

-182 VLHIAAAVSALAIV
+182 LLHIAAAVSAFAIV
-196 LIIGGHAHF
+196 MIIGGHAHF
-205 QLKHFVLHIKN
+205 PLKRLVLHIKN
-216 VARTSVGADAGSAAG
+216 VAHAGTGAGSASAKTN
-231 SDSLKDKHIRN
+231 SRN
-242 HGVKSRLSRALW
+242 AKSRLSRALW
-254 ADVANAQNAVQ
+254 ADVAKAQDN
-265 SAVVSPVATV
+265 SSTESVVSSVATV
-275 AEVASEPAQSATDS
+275 AEVAETSSQSS
-289 AVAARHPHNVPFVV
+289 VENGSVRHPHNVPFVM
-303 LGVFLIWFGWLGLM
+303 LGIFLIWFGWLGLM

-330 AWVSSMITA
+330 AWVSSTITA

-362 ASGIMAG
+362 ASGVMAG
-369 LAASAAAADVIA
+369 LSASAAAADVIA
-381 PLWALVLGVLA
+381 PLWALVLGVLS
-392 GVITSLVS
+392 GVITSLVT
-400 HSRMFVRYDG
+400 HSRTFARYDG
-410 ALHVVSVNGVAAF
+410 ALHVVSVNGVAAL
-423 IGVLA
+423 IGVIS

-435 TGLFAVGDWH
+435 SGLLSVGDWH

-452 LIGITVL
+452 LIGIVVL

-465 AVVAFALEKLLGWR
+465 AIVAFALEKLFGWR

-498 YDFSTIAQSHGGAVV
+498 YDFSAIAQSHEGAVV
-513 TVANDGDASREQ
+513 AVSDDASSKTQ
-525 MAVLA
+525 MAVLT

-536 DDNAAE
+536 DDNSLESESTSADKQTVLEADKE
-542 PERPE
+542 SDSE
-547 IEVDTNDETVE
+547 TNGESE
-558 QSEVVLENAAD
+558 KSQSEVNLDEKTLEEE
-569 STVQDDAVDETL
+569 Q
-581 VEDSKNI
+581 
-588 EAEVA
+588 
-593 ESDVQSEE
+593 E
-601 SNIEAGTEADD
+601 SN
-612 SDAAESDAEVEDTE
+612 
-626 AEDSEAEDAD
+626 
-636 VDKAVDADSDAENS
+636 KN
-650 DAEGNAEG
+650 
-658 DTEGDAETNKD
+658 NKKSSK
-669 VAESRE
+669 SRE
-675 TAQSEGSVEQS
+675 DN
-686 QEETRK
+686 
-692 KKSGKRNNAK
+692 GK

>member
-47 IAVTTIVWTLW
+47 IAVTTLVWTLW
-58 GWSMAFAGKDM
+58 GWSLAFAGKDM
-69 AGGVVGDPISGL
+69 AGGVIGDPLSGL

-93 FTSMDANSGLAGGIP
+93 FTSMDANSGLSGGIP

-136 LIFVAVWVTL
+136 LIFVAVWITL

-168 QALGIQVHDFAGGS
+168 QALGISVHDFAGGS
-182 VLHIAAAVSALAIV
+182 ILHIAAAVSAFAIV
-196 LIIGGHAHF
+196 MIIGGHAHF
-205 QLKHFVLHIKN
+205 PLKRFVLHIKK
-216 VARTSVGADAGSAAG
+216 VAHTSGNANSGATNS
-231 SDSLKDKHIRN
+231 RN
-242 HGVKSRLSRALW
+242 SKSRLSRALW
-254 ADVANAQNAVQ
+254 ADVEHAKNAA
-265 SAVVSPVATV
+265 SETVVSPVATV
-275 AEVASEPAQSATDS
+275 TEVAAESTATQSAVENG
-289 AVAARHPHNVPFVV
+289 VAARQPHNVPFVM

-330 AWVSSMITA
+330 AWVSSTITA

-352 RSGCFSALGA
+352 HSGCFTALGA
-362 ASGIMAG
+362 ASGVMAG

-381 PLWALVLGVLA
+381 PLWALVLGVLS
-392 GVITSLVS
+392 GVITSLVT
-400 HSRMFVRYDG
+400 HSRTFVRYDG
-410 ALHVVSVNGVAAF
+410 ALHVVSVNGVAAL

-435 TGLFAVGDWH
+435 SGLLAVGDWH

-459 YSGAVT
+459 YAGAVT
-465 AVVAFALEKLLGWR
+465 AVLAFVLEKLFGWR

-498 YDFSTIAQSHGGAVV
+498 YDFSSIAQSHDGAVV
-513 TVANDGDASREQ
+513 AVADDDADKTQ
-525 MAVLA
+525 MAVLT
-530 SVDIAV
+530 SVDIDMSENEVEQSDFMADQSEV
-536 DDNAAE
+536 NSEQGDSKADDTKS
-542 PERPE
+542 
-547 IEVDTNDETVE
+547 EVEQKESSSEEESETVE
-558 QSEVVLENAAD
+558 KDKPAQNN
-569 STVQDDAVDETL
+569 
-581 VEDSKNI
+581 KK
-588 EAEVA
+588 
-593 ESDVQSEE
+593 
-601 SNIEAGTEADD
+601 TE
-612 SDAAESDAEVEDTE
+612 
-626 AEDSEAEDAD
+626 
-636 VDKAVDADSDAENS
+636 
-650 DAEGNAEG
+650 
-658 DTEGDAETNKD
+658 
-669 VAESRE
+669 
-675 TAQSEGSVEQS
+675 
-686 QEETRK
+686 
-692 KKSGKRNNAK
+692 KRNNSAKE

>member
-47 IAVTTIVWTLW
+47 IAVTTLVWTLW
-58 GWSMAFAGKDM
+58 GWSLAFAGKDM
-69 AGGVVGDPISGL
+69 AGGVIGDPLSGL

-93 FTSMDANSGLAGGIP
+93 FTSMDANSGLSGGIP

-136 LIFVAVWVTL
+136 LIFVAVWITL

-168 QALGIQVHDFAGGS
+168 QALGISVHDFAGGS
-182 VLHIAAAVSALAIV
+182 ILHIAAAVSAFAIV
-196 LIIGGHAHF
+196 MIIGGHAHF
-205 QLKHFVLHIKN
+205 PLKRFVLHIKN
-216 VARTSVGADAGSAAG
+216 VAHTSGNANSGATNS
-231 SDSLKDKHIRN
+231 RN
-242 HGVKSRLSRALW
+242 PKSRLSRALW
-254 ADVANAQNAVQ
+254 ADVEHAKNAA
-265 SAVVSPVATV
+265 SETVVSPVATV
-275 AEVASEPAQSATDS
+275 TEVAAESTATQSAVENG
-289 AVAARHPHNVPFVV
+289 VAARQPHNVPFVM

-330 AWVSSMITA
+330 AWVSSTITA

-352 RSGCFSALGA
+352 HSGCFTALGA
-362 ASGIMAG
+362 ASGVMAG

-381 PLWALVLGVLA
+381 PLWALVLGVLS
-392 GVITSLVS
+392 GVITSLVT
-400 HSRMFVRYDG
+400 HSRTFVRYDG
-410 ALHVVSVNGVAAF
+410 ALHVVSVNGVAAL

-435 TGLFAVGDWH
+435 SGLLAVGDWH

-459 YSGAVT
+459 YAGAVT
-465 AVVAFALEKLLGWR
+465 AVLAFVLEKLFVWR

-498 YDFSTIAQSHGGAVV
+498 YDFSSIAQSHDGAVV
-513 TVANDGDASREQ
+513 AVADDDANKTQ
-525 MAVLA
+525 MAVLT
-530 SVDIAV
+530 SVDIDMGENEVEQSDFMVDQSEANPEQGDSEV
-536 DDNAAE
+536 DDTKS
-542 PERPE
+542 
-547 IEVDTNDETVE
+547 EVEQKESSSEEESETVE
-558 QSEVVLENAAD
+558 
-569 STVQDDAVDETL
+569 
-581 VEDSKNI
+581 K
-588 EAEVA
+588 
-593 ESDVQSEE
+593 
-601 SNIEAGTEADD
+601 
-612 SDAAESDAEVEDTE
+612 
-626 AEDSEAEDAD
+626 
-636 VDKAVDADSDAENS
+636 DKSAQN
-650 DAEGNAEG
+650 
-658 DTEGDAETNKD
+658 NKK
-669 VAESRE
+669 
-675 TAQSEGSVEQS
+675 T
-686 QEETRK
+686 
-692 KKSGKRNNAK
+692 GKRNNSAKE

>member
-47 IAVTTIVWTLW
+47 IAVTTLVWTLW
-58 GWSMAFAGKDM
+58 GWSLAFAGKDM
-69 AGGVVGDPISGL
+69 AGGVVGDPFSGL

-182 VLHIAAAVSALAIV
+182 LLHIAAAVSAFAIV
-196 LIIGGHAHF
+196 MIIGGHAHF
-205 QLKHFVLHIKN
+205 PLKRLVLHIKN
-216 VARTSVGADAGSAAG
+216 VAHAGTGAGSASAKTN
-231 SDSLKDKHIRN
+231 SRN
-242 HGVKSRLSRALW
+242 AKSRLSRALW
-254 ADVANAQNAVQ
+254 ADVAKAQDN
-265 SAVVSPVATV
+265 SSTESVVSSVATV
-275 AEVASEPAQSATDS
+275 AEVAETSSQSS
-289 AVAARHPHNVPFVV
+289 VENGSVRHPHNVPFVM
-303 LGVFLIWFGWLGLM
+303 LGIFLIWFGWLGLM

-330 AWVSSMITA
+330 AWVSSTITA

-362 ASGIMAG
+362 ASGVMAG
-369 LAASAAAADVIA
+369 LSASAAAADVIA
-381 PLWALVLGVLA
+381 PLWALVLGVLS
-392 GVITSLVS
+392 GVITSLVT
-400 HSRMFVRYDG
+400 HSRTFARYDG
-410 ALHVVSVNGVAAF
+410 ALHVVSVNGVAAL
-423 IGVLA
+423 IGVIS

-435 TGLFAVGDWH
+435 SGLLSVGDWH

-452 LIGITVL
+452 LIGIVVL

-465 AVVAFALEKLLGWR
+465 AIVAFALEKLFGWR

-498 YDFSTIAQSHGGAVV
+498 YDFSAIAQSHEGAVV
-513 TVANDGDASREQ
+513 AVSDDASSKTQ
-525 MAVLA
+525 MAVLT

-536 DDNAAE
+536 DENSLESESTSADKQTVLEAGKE
-542 PERPE
+542 SDSE
-547 IEVDTNDETVE
+547 TNGESE
-558 QSEVVLENAAD
+558 KSKSEVNLDEKTLEEE
-569 STVQDDAVDETL
+569 Q
-581 VEDSKNI
+581 
-588 EAEVA
+588 
-593 ESDVQSEE
+593 E
-601 SNIEAGTEADD
+601 SN
-612 SDAAESDAEVEDTE
+612 
-626 AEDSEAEDAD
+626 
-636 VDKAVDADSDAENS
+636 KN
-650 DAEGNAEG
+650 
-658 DTEGDAETNKD
+658 NKKSSK
-669 VAESRE
+669 SRE
-675 TAQSEGSVEQS
+675 DN
-686 QEETRK
+686 
-692 KKSGKRNNAK
+692 GK

>member
-47 IAVTTIVWTLW
+47 IAVTTLVWTLW
-58 GWSMAFAGKDM
+58 GWSLAFAGKDM
-69 AGGVVGDPISGL
+69 AGGVIGDPLSGL

-93 FTSMDANSGLAGGIP
+93 FTSMDANSGLSGGIP

-136 LIFVAVWVTL
+136 LIFVAVWITL

-168 QALGIQVHDFAGGS
+168 QALGISVHDFAGGS
-182 VLHIAAAVSALAIV
+182 ILHIAAAVSAFAIV
-196 LIIGGHAHF
+196 MIIGGHAHF
-205 QLKHFVLHIKN
+205 PLKRFVLHIKN
-216 VARTSVGADAGSAAG
+216 VAHTSGNANSGATNS
-231 SDSLKDKHIRN
+231 RN
-242 HGVKSRLSRALW
+242 PKSRLSRALW
-254 ADVANAQNAVQ
+254 ADVEHAKNAA
-265 SAVVSPVATV
+265 SETVVSPVATV
-275 AEVASEPAQSATDS
+275 TEVAAESTATQSAVENG
-289 AVAARHPHNVPFVV
+289 VAARQPHNVPFVM

-330 AWVSSMITA
+330 AWVSSTITA

-352 RSGCFSALGA
+352 HSGCFTALGA
-362 ASGIMAG
+362 ASGVMAG

-381 PLWALVLGVLA
+381 PLWALVLGVLS
-392 GVITSLVS
+392 GVITSLVT
-400 HSRMFVRYDG
+400 HSRTFVRYDG
-410 ALHVVSVNGVAAF
+410 ALHVVSVNGVAAL

-435 TGLFAVGDWH
+435 SGLLAVGDWH

-459 YSGAVT
+459 YAGAVT
-465 AVVAFALEKLLGWR
+465 AVLAFVLEKLFGWR

-498 YDFSTIAQSHGGAVV
+498 YDFSSIAQSHDGAVV
-513 TVANDGDASREQ
+513 AVADDDANKTQ
-525 MAVLA
+525 MAVLT
-530 SVDIAV
+530 SVDIDMGENEVEQSDFMVDQSEANPEQGDSEV
-536 DDNAAE
+536 DDTKS
-542 PERPE
+542 
-547 IEVDTNDETVE
+547 EVEQKESSSEKESETVE
-558 QSEVVLENAAD
+558 
-569 STVQDDAVDETL
+569 
-581 VEDSKNI
+581 K
-588 EAEVA
+588 
-593 ESDVQSEE
+593 
-601 SNIEAGTEADD
+601 
-612 SDAAESDAEVEDTE
+612 
-626 AEDSEAEDAD
+626 
-636 VDKAVDADSDAENS
+636 DKSAQN
-650 DAEGNAEG
+650 
-658 DTEGDAETNKD
+658 NK
-669 VAESRE
+669 
-675 TAQSEGSVEQS
+675 
-686 QEETRK
+686 K
-692 KKSGKRNNAK
+692 IGKRNNSAKE

>member
-47 IAVTTIVWTLW
+47 IAVTTLVWTLW
-58 GWSMAFAGKDM
+58 GWSLAFAGKDM
-69 AGGVVGDPISGL
+69 AGGVVGDPFSGL

-182 VLHIAAAVSALAIV
+182 LLHIAAAVSAFAIV
-196 LIIGGHAHF
+196 MIIGGHAHF
-205 QLKHFVLHIKN
+205 PLKRLVLHIKN
-216 VARTSVGADAGSAAG
+216 VAHAGTGAGSASAKTN
-231 SDSLKDKHIRN
+231 SRN
-242 HGVKSRLSRALW
+242 AKSRLSRALW
-254 ADVANAQNAVQ
+254 ADVAKAQDN
-265 SAVVSPVATV
+265 SSTESVVSSVATV
-275 AEVASEPAQSATDS
+275 AEVVETSSQSS
-289 AVAARHPHNVPFVV
+289 VENGSVRHPHNVPFVM
-303 LGVFLIWFGWLGLM
+303 LGIFLIWFGWLGLM

-330 AWVSSMITA
+330 AWVSSTITA

-362 ASGIMAG
+362 ASGVMAG
-369 LAASAAAADVIA
+369 LSASAAAADVIA
-381 PLWALVLGVLA
+381 PLWALVLGVLS
-392 GVITSLVS
+392 GVITSLVT
-400 HSRMFVRYDG
+400 HSRTFARYDG
-410 ALHVVSVNGVAAF
+410 ALHVVSVNGVAAL
-423 IGVLA
+423 IGVIS

-435 TGLFAVGDWH
+435 SGLLSVGDWH

-465 AVVAFALEKLLGWR
+465 AIVAFALEKLFGWR

-498 YDFSTIAQSHGGAVV
+498 YDFSAIAQSHEGAVV
-513 TVANDGDASREQ
+513 AVSDDESSKTQ
-525 MAVLA
+525 MAVLT

-536 DDNAAE
+536 DDNSLESESTSADKQTVLEAGKE
-542 PERPE
+542 SDSE
-547 IEVDTNDETVE
+547 TNGESE
-558 QSEVVLENAAD
+558 KSQSEVNLDEKTLEEE
-569 STVQDDAVDETL
+569 Q
-581 VEDSKNI
+581 
-588 EAEVA
+588 
-593 ESDVQSEE
+593 E
-601 SNIEAGTEADD
+601 SN
-612 SDAAESDAEVEDTE
+612 
-626 AEDSEAEDAD
+626 
-636 VDKAVDADSDAENS
+636 KN
-650 DAEGNAEG
+650 
-658 DTEGDAETNKD
+658 NKKSSK
-669 VAESRE
+669 SRE
-675 TAQSEGSVEQS
+675 DNS
-686 QEETRK
+686 K
-692 KKSGKRNNAK
+692 

>member
-47 IAVTTIVWTLW
+47 IAVTTLVWTLW
-58 GWSMAFAGKDM
+58 GWSLAFAGKDM
-69 AGGVVGDPISGL
+69 AGGVVGDPLSGL

-131 RYAIW
+131 RYSIW

-182 VLHIAAAVSALAIV
+182 LLHIAAAVSAFAIV
-196 LIIGGHAHF
+196 MIIGGHAHF
-205 QLKHFVLHIKN
+205 PLKRLVLHIKN
-216 VARTSVGADAGSAAG
+216 VAHAGTGASSASAKTN
-231 SDSLKDKHIRN
+231 SRN
-242 HGVKSRLSRALW
+242 AKSRLSRALW
-254 ADVANAQNAVQ
+254 ADVAKAQDN
-265 SAVVSPVATV
+265 SSTESVVSSVATV
-275 AEVASEPAQSATDS
+275 AEVAETSSQSS
-289 AVAARHPHNVPFVV
+289 VENGSVRHPHNVPFVM
-303 LGVFLIWFGWLGLM
+303 LGIFLIWFGWLGLM

-330 AWVSSMITA
+330 AWVSSTITA

-362 ASGIMAG
+362 ASGVMAG
-369 LAASAAAADVIA
+369 LSASAAAADVIA
-381 PLWALVLGVLA
+381 PLWALVLGVLS
-392 GVITSLVS
+392 GVITSLVT
-400 HSRMFVRYDG
+400 HSRTFARYDG
-410 ALHVVSVNGVAAF
+410 ALHVVSVNGVAAL
-423 IGVLA
+423 IGVIS

-435 TGLFAVGDWH
+435 SGLLSVGDWH

-465 AVVAFALEKLLGWR
+465 AIVAFALEKLFGWR

-498 YDFSTIAQSHGGAVV
+498 YDFSAIAQSHEGAVV
-513 TVANDGDASREQ
+513 AVSDDESSKTQ
-525 MAVLA
+525 MAVLT

-536 DDNAAE
+536 DDNSLESESASADKQADLQDGKE
-542 PERPE
+542 SDSE
-547 IEVDTNDETVE
+547 TNDESKKS
-558 QSEVVLENAAD
+558 QSEDNLDEKTLE
-569 STVQDDAVDETL
+569 E
-581 VEDSKNI
+581 EH
-588 EAEVA
+588 
-593 ESDVQSEE
+593 E
-601 SNIEAGTEADD
+601 SN
-612 SDAAESDAEVEDTE
+612 
-626 AEDSEAEDAD
+626 
-636 VDKAVDADSDAENS
+636 KN
-650 DAEGNAEG
+650 
-658 DTEGDAETNKD
+658 NKKSSK
-669 VAESRE
+669 SRE
-675 TAQSEGSVEQS
+675 
-686 QEETRK
+686 
-692 KKSGKRNNAK
+692 NNDK

>member
-47 IAVTTIVWTLW
+47 IAVTTLVWTLW
-58 GWSMAFAGKDM
+58 GWSLAFAGKDM
-69 AGGVVGDPISGL
+69 AGGVVGDPFSGL

-182 VLHIAAAVSALAIV
+182 LLHIAAAVSAFAIV
-196 LIIGGHAHF
+196 MIIGGHAHF
-205 QLKHFVLHIKN
+205 PLKRLVLHIKN
-216 VARTSVGADAGSAAG
+216 VAHAGTGAGSASAKTN
-231 SDSLKDKHIRN
+231 SRN
-242 HGVKSRLSRALW
+242 AKSRLSRALW
-254 ADVANAQNAVQ
+254 ADVAKAQDN
-265 SAVVSPVATV
+265 SSTESVVSSVATV
-275 AEVASEPAQSATDS
+275 AEVAETSSQSS
-289 AVAARHPHNVPFVV
+289 VENGSVRHPHNVPFVM
-303 LGVFLIWFGWLGLM
+303 LGIFLIWFGWLGLM

-330 AWVSSMITA
+330 AWVSSTITA

-362 ASGIMAG
+362 ASGVMAG
-369 LAASAAAADVIA
+369 LSASAAAADVIA
-381 PLWALVLGVLA
+381 PLWALVLGVLS
-392 GVITSLVS
+392 GVITSLVT
-400 HSRMFVRYDG
+400 HSRTFARYDG
-410 ALHVVSVNGVAAF
+410 ALHVVSVNGVAAL
-423 IGVLA
+423 IGVIS

-435 TGLFAVGDWH
+435 SGLLSVGDWH

-452 LIGITVL
+452 LIGIVVL

-465 AVVAFALEKLLGWR
+465 AIVAFALEKLFGWR

-498 YDFSTIAQSHGGAVV
+498 YDFSAIAQSHEGAVV
-513 TVANDGDASREQ
+513 AVSDDASSKTQ
-525 MAVLA
+525 MAVLT

-536 DDNAAE
+536 DDNSLESESTSADKQTVLEAGKE
-542 PERPE
+542 SDSE
-547 IEVDTNDETVE
+547 TNGESE
-558 QSEVVLENAAD
+558 KSQSEVNLDEKTLEEE
-569 STVQDDAVDETL
+569 Q
-581 VEDSKNI
+581 
-588 EAEVA
+588 
-593 ESDVQSEE
+593 E
-601 SNIEAGTEADD
+601 SN
-612 SDAAESDAEVEDTE
+612 
-626 AEDSEAEDAD
+626 
-636 VDKAVDADSDAENS
+636 KN
-650 DAEGNAEG
+650 
-658 DTEGDAETNKD
+658 NKKSSK
-669 VAESRE
+669 SRE
-675 TAQSEGSVEQS
+675 DNS
-686 QEETRK
+686 K
-692 KKSGKRNNAK
+692 

>member
-47 IAVTTIVWTLW
+47 IAVTTLVWTLW
-58 GWSMAFAGKDM
+58 GWSLAFAGKDM
-69 AGGVVGDPISGL
+69 AGGVVGDPFSGL

-182 VLHIAAAVSALAIV
+182 LLHIAAAVSAFAIV
-196 LIIGGHAHF
+196 MIIGGHAHF
-205 QLKHFVLHIKN
+205 PLKRLVLHIKN
-216 VARTSVGADAGSAAG
+216 VAHAGTGASSASAKTN
-231 SDSLKDKHIRN
+231 SRN
-242 HGVKSRLSRALW
+242 AKSRLSRALW
-254 ADVANAQNAVQ
+254 ADVAKAQDN
-265 SAVVSPVATV
+265 SSTESVVSSVATV
-275 AEVASEPAQSATDS
+275 AEVAETSSQSS
-289 AVAARHPHNVPFVV
+289 VENGSVRHPHNVPFVM
-303 LGVFLIWFGWLGLM
+303 LGIFLIWFGWLGLM

-330 AWVSSMITA
+330 AWVSSTITA

-362 ASGIMAG
+362 ASGVMAG
-369 LAASAAAADVIA
+369 LSASAAAADVIA
-381 PLWALVLGVLA
+381 PLWALVLGVLS
-392 GVITSLVS
+392 GVITSLVT
-400 HSRMFVRYDG
+400 HSRTFARYDG
-410 ALHVVSVNGVAAF
+410 ALHVVSVNGVAAL
-423 IGVLA
+423 IGVIS

-435 TGLFAVGDWH
+435 SGLLSVGDWH

-465 AVVAFALEKLLGWR
+465 AIVAFALEKLFGWR

-498 YDFSTIAQSHGGAVV
+498 YDFSAIAQSHEGAVV
-513 TVANDGDASREQ
+513 AVSDDESSKTQ
-525 MAVLA
+525 MAVLT

-536 DDNAAE
+536 DDNSLESESASADKQADLQDGKE
-542 PERPE
+542 SDSE
-547 IEVDTNDETVE
+547 TNDESKKS
-558 QSEVVLENAAD
+558 QSEDNLDEKTLE
-569 STVQDDAVDETL
+569 E
-581 VEDSKNI
+581 EH
-588 EAEVA
+588 
-593 ESDVQSEE
+593 E
-601 SNIEAGTEADD
+601 SN
-612 SDAAESDAEVEDTE
+612 
-626 AEDSEAEDAD
+626 
-636 VDKAVDADSDAENS
+636 KN
-650 DAEGNAEG
+650 
-658 DTEGDAETNKD
+658 NKKSSK
-669 VAESRE
+669 SRE
-675 TAQSEGSVEQS
+675 
-686 QEETRK
+686 
-692 KKSGKRNNAK
+692 NNDK

>member
-1 MTTMDPQWALLAGAL
+1 MTTMDPQLALLAGAL

-47 IAVTTIVWTLW
+47 IAVTTLVWTLW
-58 GWSMAFAGKDM
+58 GWSLAFAGKDM
-69 AGGVVGDPISGL
+69 AGGVVGDPFSGL

-131 RYAIW
+131 RYSIW

-182 VLHIAAAVSALAIV
+182 LLHIAAAVSAFAIV
-196 LIIGGHAHF
+196 MIIGGHAHF
-205 QLKHFVLHIKN
+205 PLKRLVLHIKN
-216 VARTSVGADAGSAAG
+216 VAHAGTGAGSASAKTN
-231 SDSLKDKHIRN
+231 SRN
-242 HGVKSRLSRALW
+242 AKSRLSRALW
-254 ADVANAQNAVQ
+254 ADVAKAQDN
-265 SAVVSPVATV
+265 SSTESVVSSVATV
-275 AEVASEPAQSATDS
+275 AEVAETSSQSS
-289 AVAARHPHNVPFVV
+289 VENGSVRHPHNVPFVM
-303 LGVFLIWFGWLGLM
+303 LGIFLIWFGWLGLM

-330 AWVSSMITA
+330 AWVSSTITA

-362 ASGIMAG
+362 ASGVMAG
-369 LAASAAAADVIA
+369 LSASAAAADVIA
-381 PLWALVLGVLA
+381 PLWALVLGVLS
-392 GVITSLVS
+392 GVITSLVT
-400 HSRMFVRYDG
+400 HSRTFARYDG
-410 ALHVVSVNGVAAF
+410 ALHVVSVNGVAAL
-423 IGVLA
+423 IGVIS

-435 TGLFAVGDWH
+435 SGLLSVGDWH

-452 LIGITVL
+452 LIGIVVL

-465 AVVAFALEKLLGWR
+465 AIVAFALEKLFGWR

-498 YDFSTIAQSHGGAVV
+498 YDFSAIAQSHEGAVV
-513 TVANDGDASREQ
+513 AVSDDASSKTQ
-525 MAVLA
+525 MAVLT

-536 DDNAAE
+536 DDNSLESESTSADKQTVLEAGKE
-542 PERPE
+542 SDSE
-547 IEVDTNDETVE
+547 TNGESE
-558 QSEVVLENAAD
+558 KSQSEVNLDEKTLEEE
-569 STVQDDAVDETL
+569 Q
-581 VEDSKNI
+581 
-588 EAEVA
+588 
-593 ESDVQSEE
+593 E
-601 SNIEAGTEADD
+601 SN
-612 SDAAESDAEVEDTE
+612 
-626 AEDSEAEDAD
+626 
-636 VDKAVDADSDAENS
+636 KN
-650 DAEGNAEG
+650 
-658 DTEGDAETNKD
+658 NKKSSK
-669 VAESRE
+669 SRE
-675 TAQSEGSVEQS
+675 DNS
-686 QEETRK
+686 K
-692 KKSGKRNNAK
+692 